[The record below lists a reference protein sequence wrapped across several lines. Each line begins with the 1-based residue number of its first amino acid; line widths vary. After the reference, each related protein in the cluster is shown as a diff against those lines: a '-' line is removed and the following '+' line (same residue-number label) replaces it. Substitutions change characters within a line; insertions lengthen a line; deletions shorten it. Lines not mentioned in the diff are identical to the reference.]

1 MRTGWV
7 NQQAVLRE
15 IALSGPASRTQIA
28 ARIGL
33 STGAVSRIARPLIDA
48 GLVRELPGKPSDT
61 PPRPGRRFVPLD
73 IDPKGGQVL
82 GIRICP
88 TLQNVTLADLKNNT
102 IASSSLELDTLDD
115 PDQVIRRLAREGR
128 RLVGAH
134 VDDRSRLLGGLIMV
148 AGQVDQARGE
158 VVSAPYLGWRSF
170 PLRARFA
177 DVLDLPVT
185 VQSMATTIALT
196 EMLFGA
202 GRGWNNS
209 LTLLCGLG
217 IGAAVILDGR
227 LATKDS
233 QATGMIGNMKVT
245 GDDRTVATLD
255 ELVSGLGVLRR
266 LHGDDMTPGRM
277 PLPMIGRALHEAVT
291 RDQAGDHAVSA
302 LMAAAG
308 RELGRVI
315 VQFARFVVPEVVV
328 IAGPLSRSPAY
339 MAATGEAV
347 AAGMAPNPA
356 RVVCGAV
363 TESGERSV
371 TCAMAIY
378 EHLLKRSAPLLA

>member
-33 STGAVSRIARPLIDA
+33 SAGAVSRIARPLIDA
-48 GLVRELPGKPSDT
+48 GLVRELPEKPSDA

-82 GIRICP
+82 GIRIGP
-88 TLQNVTLADLKNNT
+88 TLQTVTLADIKNNT

-115 PDQVIRRLAREGR
+115 PDQVIRRLARESR
-128 RLVGAH
+128 RLIGAH

-148 AGQVDQARGE
+148 AGQVDPARGE
-158 VVSAPYLGWRSF
+158 VVSAPYLGWRSV
-170 PLRARFA
+170 PLQARFA

-227 LATKDS
+227 LVTEASHPTE
-233 QATGMIGNMKVT
+233 MIGNMKVT

-266 LHGDDMTPGRM
+266 LHGDDMTPGRT
-277 PLPMIGRALHEAVT
+277 PLPKIGRALHEAVT
-291 RDQAGDHAVSA
+291 RDQAGDRAVSA

-363 TESGERSV
+363 TEPGERSV

-378 EHLLKRSAPLLA
+378 EHLLERPAPLPA